1 MNIRFIK
8 IITIIESVYLLY
20 MFYIYK
26 TKFSF
31 NSAIFDKEIQSW
43 SSNFIHN
50 SNKYEN
56 KICNFGKL
64 MAVIA
69 VIFAFYRLDLLQNF
83 QNKLPVL
90 YGTIIFDITCIF
102 LSIIM
107 NMNAFIYILPLIIG
121 ESIIINMIKD

>member
-107 NMNAFIYILPLIIG
+107 NMNAFIYIIPLIIG